1 MDDMLLESIF
11 QRLETSPL
19 SDEATDLL
27 LAVLS
32 GDEALTAQLDA
43 KSAQQYAAPDAGAP
57 ASPPLR
63 AYLRSLTV
71 TGFRGIGPA
80 VTLAIEP
87 GPGLTLVVG
96 RNGSGKSSF
105 AEALEVL
112 LTGSLVRWT
121 RSASGVFRDS
131 WRSMH
136 VNGGSEVRA
145 DFLIEGKG
153 AATVAR
159 TWAAQADIDGSDTW
173 LQVAGDKRGS
183 IDALGWA
190 ADLRTYRPFL
200 SHSELEAFFGS
211 GKPSELHDLL
221 ASVLGMDELTMAAG
235 RLNGARKQR
244 DDALSAVKGKL
255 VPVLDRLS
263 ALDDERA
270 RACLAALSGK
280 NWDIAT
286 ARAVVAKGES
296 PDGGQLATLRRLAQ
310 LTVPPSAEVTTS
322 AAALRTAAE
331 ALDKVSGTGT
341 EHARGLASLLE
352 AALRHHEAHGD
363 GGCPVCGRVGA
374 LTPQWRE
381 ETQQHVDRLREEAK
395 VAQQAFAAA
404 KNATTQALALM
415 QPPPSVL
422 TEAGTASTTAG
433 IDVARACDAWRSWA
447 NQSPDSPA
455 ADQATAAGLLALA
468 TYIETA
474 GAELTDAVTE
484 LSAAAVAEL
493 SRRDDQWAPLAADIA
508 AWCAEAEPA
517 TQAGKAVKPLAD
529 ARKWLVNATTDLRN
543 ARLAPLADQARE
555 IWSRLRQ
562 ESNVDL
568 GAFRLA
574 GSATRRTLELDVEID
589 GVPGAALG
597 VMSQG
602 EINAL
607 ALSIFLPR
615 ATMASSPFRFLV
627 IDDPVQAM
635 DPAKVDGLAA
645 VLHKVAATRQV
656 IVFTHDNRLADAVR
670 QLSIPT
676 TILEVTRRP
685 QSVVDVRP
693 CLDPVQQALK
703 DAGALTADSSVPAE
717 VVRRVVPGLCRT
729 ALEAAFTQAFWR
741 RQLRAGQTRTVIEA
755 TLAASRRQLTPIAA
769 LGMFGAADQGG
780 QVLPLLNRW
789 GRKYADTFRALNR
802 GVHNPDPGAVEP
814 LIFDSRQLIAKIEE
828 KLP

>member
-1 MDDMLLESIF
+1 MLLESVF
-11 QRLETSPL
+11 KKLETCTL
-19 SDEATDLL
+19 SSEATDLL
-27 LAVLS
+27 LA
-32 GDEALTAQLDA
+32 ALDGGAALDAQLDA
-43 KSAQQYAAPDAGAP
+43 DSMQRYVPAEAGVSAL
-57 ASPPLR
+57 PPLG

-71 TGFRGIGPA
+71 AGFRGIGPA
-80 VTLAIEP
+80 TTLAIAP
-87 GPGLTLVVG
+87 GPGLTLVLG

-121 RSASGVFRDS
+121 QSASAVFRDS
-131 WRSMH
+131 WRSKH
-136 VNGGSEVRA
+136 VTGGSEIRA

-159 TWAAQADIDGSDTW
+159 TWAAHADIGGSDAW
-173 LQVAGDKRGS
+173 LQVAGDKRES

-200 SHSELEAFFGS
+200 SHSELEAFFG
-211 GKPSELHDLL
+211 KPSELHDLL
-221 ASVLGMDELTMAAG
+221 ASVLGMDELTVAAG
-235 RLNGARKQR
+235 RLNDARKQR
-244 DDALSAVKGKL
+244 DKALSEAKEKL
-255 VPVLDRLS
+255 AALLDRLS

-270 RACLAALSGK
+270 RACLTALRGR
-280 NWDIAT
+280 NWDIAA
-286 ARAVVAKGES
+286 ARAVVAKGEA

-310 LTVPPSAEVTTS
+310 LTAPPPEEVTMS
-322 AAALRTAAE
+322 AAALRAA
-331 ALDKVSGTGT
+331 ADGLGKVAGTSA
-341 EHARGLASLLE
+341 ERARGLTSLLE
-352 AALRHHEAHGD
+352 SALRHHEAHGD
-363 GGCPVCGRVGA
+363 GDCPVCGRAGA
-374 LTPQWRE
+374 LTPRWRE
-381 ETQQHVDRLREEAK
+381 EAQQHLDRLREEAQ
-395 VAQQAFAAA
+395 VAQQTFAAA
-404 KNATTQALALM
+404 RNAATRALALM
-415 QPPPSVL
+415 QPPPPVL
-422 TEAGTASTTAG
+422 SEAGAAGTIAG
-433 IDVARACDAWRSWA
+433 IDVARARDAWRAWA
-447 NQSPDSPA
+447 NRSPGTPA
-455 ADQATAAGLLALA
+455 ADQATVAGLLALA
-468 TYIETA
+468 THIETA
-474 GAELTDAVTE
+474 WAELRDAVAE
-484 LSAAAVAEL
+484 ISAGATAEL

-517 TQAGKAVKPLAD
+517 TEAGKAVKPLTD

-543 ARLAPLADQARE
+543 ARLAPLADQARQ

-574 GSATRRTLELDVEID
+574 GSATRRALELDVEID

-645 VLHKVAATRQV
+645 VLREVAATRQV

-670 QLSIPT
+670 QLSIPA

-685 QSVVDVRP
+685 QSAVDVRS

-703 DAGALTADSSVPAE
+703 DASALTADDRVPAE
-717 VVRRVVPGLCRT
+717 VARRVVPGLCRT
-729 ALEAAFTQAFWR
+729 AVEAAFIQAFWR
-741 RQLRAGQTRTVIEA
+741 RQLRAGQTRAAIED
-755 TLAASRRQLTPIAA
+755 TLAASRRQFTPIAA

-789 GRKYADTFRALNR
+789 GRKYADTFQALNR
-802 GVHNPDPGAVEP
+802 AVHTLRPGDARD
-814 LIFDSRQLIAKIEE
+814 LISDSRQLIAKIEE
-828 KLP
+828 ELP